1 MIKHLQWLLLAILKP
16 LDSQRQLCK
25 SISKLVTIYFI
36 PTFCWHFCVY
46 FWQAQAFLLHLDGF
60 VIEKI
65 WRFWFFTWPH
75 NWSVSDFLGGAPSSW
90 FNTLTSLGDHGPC
103 ECGDKTNLIG
113 MRARDRCVTGLWRW
127 GSLILSHHS
136 AKFGDHRP
144 CESGDIMFFICHVT
158 TTSNCHVA
166 LWVAS
171 PHPKSPPCY
180 NQFHNILR
188 PFDVSTNFPFTTSET
203 MCKCYL

>member
-1 MIKHLQWLLLAILKP
+1 MFIFGKHKLSFYISTALWLRK
-16 LDSQRQLCK
+16 
-25 SISKLVTIYFI
+25 Y
-36 PTFCWHFCVY
+36 
-46 FWQAQAFLLHLDGF
+46 DGF
-60 VIEKI
+60 DFSHDHTIEVL
-65 WRFWFFTWPH
+65 R
-75 NWSVSDFLGGAPSSW
+75 DFLGGAPSSW

-113 MRARDRCVTGLWRW
+113 TRARDRCVTGLWRW

-158 TTSNCHVA
+158 TTSKCHVA